1 MSRVARKVYVISD
14 LHIGGAYPVPGSGD
28 TRGFR
33 LNTHV
38 PVLTSFV
45 TRLTASAVD
54 GVELELVINGDIVDF
69 LAEQS
74 PSGPMW
80 VPFSPD
86 PDDACKKLETIVTR
100 DQPFFDALGK
110 FVNKGHRL
118 TVLLGNHDV
127 ELGLPPVQQKF
138 VELLGLDEQADYT
151 FIGNDQAY
159 IVAGALIEHGN
170 RYDGY
175 NVVDYCGLQRLAALM
190 SRRQEANNQYTFDAP
205 PGSKMVAW
213 VINPI
218 KEQYH
223 FIDLLMPENGAV
235 VPLLLALE
243 PGARDKLC
251 KVAELGVAADYDE
264 HTLAR
269 VPEVVAV
276 AAVVTVPAASAAAP
290 AAVTAA
296 VTTSSGAPALDAV
309 VHLSLGSRAIGY
321 LKVLERDL
329 STIDARIAGKDVAV
343 HDDIDRTLGLSAL
356 LLAHKNDDVQARLP
370 ALLEAVR
377 ALQGDKTFDR
387 SVETGVAYL
396 DSARALASQGK
407 FHVVTYGHTHLAKKV
422 ALDNGAVYFNSG
434 AWVDFMQFPPEIISG
449 PTDVATAKLQ
459 SFVQAMATGSLTP
472 YIQFQPTYLRFDVD
486 DAGQLVSADLYDYSE
501 TGSL

>member
-14 LHIGGAYPVPGSGD
+14 LHIGGAYPAPGSAD

-38 PVLTSFV
+38 PVLTGFV
-45 TRLTASAVD
+45 TRLAASAVD
-54 GVELELVINGDIVDF
+54 GVKLELVINGDIVDF

-80 VPFSPD
+80 VPFTPD
-86 PDDACKKLETIVTR
+86 PDDACKKLETIVAR
-100 DQPFFDALGK
+100 DQPFFDALGAFLK
-110 FVNKGHRL
+110 QGHRL
-118 TVLLGNHDV
+118 TLLLGNHDV

-138 VELLGLDEQADYT
+138 AQLLGIDERADYT
-151 FIGNDQAY
+151 FFANDQAY
-159 IVAGALIEHGN
+159 IVGNALIEHGN

-175 NVVDYCGLQRLAALM
+175 NVVDYSGLQKLAALM
-190 SRRQEANNQYTFDAP
+190 SRRQEPNSQYTFDAP

-218 KEQYH
+218 KEQYR
-223 FIDLLMPENGAV
+223 FIDLLMPENGAC

-264 HTLAR
+264 HKLAQA
-269 VPEVVAV
+269 P
-276 AAVVTVPAASAAAP
+276 AVVVVAASA
-290 AAVTAA
+290 
-296 VTTSSGAPALDAV
+296 TTTVVSSSTPALDAV
-309 VHLSLGSRAIGY
+309 VHTSLGGRAMGY
-321 LKVLERDL
+321 LQALERDL
-329 STIDARIAGKDVAV
+329 SALDARFTGKDVAV

-387 SVETGVAYL
+387 SVETGVEYL
-396 DSARALASQGK
+396 NSARALASQGK
-407 FHVVTYGHTHLAKKV
+407 FQVVTYGHTHLAKKV
-422 ALDNGAVYFNSG
+422 TLDNGAMYFNSG

-449 PTDVATAKLQ
+449 PADVARAKLQ
-459 SFVQAMATGSLTP
+459 SFVEAVAAGGLTP

-486 DAGQLVSADLYDYSE
+486 DADQLVSADLYDYSE